1 MHAHFGTDLALT
13 IVLFSA
19 GLIATS
25 YDLIS
30 RVATLNLK
38 AMLTQKSG
46 ADLRKDV
53 GQLIHTSTC
62 WQNAKSS
69 K

>member
-1 MHAHFGTDLALT
+1 MDIGPAGSAYLKYEHVGTGPGPNHRPIFCWT
-13 IVLFSA
+13 
-19 GLIATS
+19 ATS

-53 GQLIHTSTC
+53 G
-62 WQNAKSS
+62 
-69 K
+69 